1 MAAPET
7 PAPPPANP
15 APLPVKQAPEYL
27 YSSCVAACAA
37 MAAYANNAWQMQC
50 LAAVVC
56 AYVGGLLYQNR
67 RRLGEPPVAWSC
79 HDVRV
84 ADKAVELYDAGMG
97 FSGGFGA
104 GPHSGA
110 NLNGW
115 TRPEAD
121 VGRSAAGVPE
131 DAVLVENAATNTG
144 ENCRFSAA
152 LLDRAGRARGSLI
165 VVQKPFME
173 KRSYA
178 TLLKQWPGKTRVA
191 VTSPSISFMDYPDAH
206 VSREAVVSIMVG
218 DLQRLRLYATPERDF
233 QAPVA
238 IPDDVWAAYEGL
250 VAAGYDGNVP
260 K

>member
-1 MAAPET
+1 MST
-7 PAPPPANP
+7 GNTT
-15 APLPVKQAPEYL
+15 
-27 YSSCVAACAA
+27 
-37 MAAYANNAWQMQC
+37 NDRD
-50 LAAVVC
+50 
-56 AYVGGLLYQNR
+56 R
-67 RRLGEPPVAWSC
+67 RVLV
-79 HDVRV
+79 
-84 ADKAVELYDAGMG
+84 G

-121 VGRSAAGVPE
+121 VFADRARAAGVPE

-152 LLDRAGRARGSLI
+152 LLDTAGRARGSLI

-178 TLLKQWPGKTRVA
+178 TLLKQWPGKTPRVA
-191 VTSPSISFMDYPDAH
+191 VTSPSISFMDYPNAH

-250 VAAGYDGNVP
+250 VAAGYDGNVL